1 MFEVL
6 IVGILAIIGVI
17 VFIIVA
23 IIKKK
28 KGEPLG
34 EDQSQRDRPE

>member
-6 IVGILAIIGVI
+6 IVGIMAVIGVI
-17 VFIIVA
+17 IFIIVA
-23 IIKKK
+23 IIKKS

-34 EDQSQRDRPE
+34 EDQSKR